1 MPKLPLPNASKF
13 EPVPEG
19 SHAAVCYRIIDLGTQ
34 HTNFNGQAASK
45 RQIMLV
51 FEVFCEERRTD
62 GRPYT
67 ISKTYTWSMSEKAT
81 LRQDLEAWRGRKFTN
96 DDFGRQGFSLESL
109 LGKSCLISVMHVQKN
124 GETYSNISSITR
136 LPKSMTVGGPEGE
149 TLIVWLEKGEYDTVA
164 FEKLS
169 DKLKEK
175 IRRSPEYEA
184 VIKHLSPVTARAADM
199 AELNDDIPF

>member
-19 SHAAVCYRIIDLGTQ
+19 SYAAVCYRIIDLGTQ
-34 HTNFNGQAASK
+34 QTNFSGQTATK
-45 RQIMLV
+45 RQVMLV

-62 GRPYT
+62 GRPHT

-81 LRQDLEAWRGRKFTN
+81 LRQELEAWRGRKFTN
-96 DDFGRQGFSLESL
+96 DDFGRHGFSLETL
-109 LGKSCLISVMHVQKN
+109 LGKACLISVMHVEKN
-124 GETYSNISSITR
+124 GETYSNISSITC
-136 LPKSMTVGGPEGE
+136 LPKSMTVGGPENE
-149 TLIVWLEKGEYDTVA
+149 TLFVWLEKDEYDTVA

-175 IRRSPEYEA
+175 IRRSPEYQA
-184 VIKHLSPVTARAADM
+184 VIQHLSPVTARAAQM
-199 AELNDDIPF
+199 IELNDDIPF